1 MCRLRQRLQGRCH
14 ARSTRALLASTLARA
29 LLWREAAR
37 VPLRAAAARSLPC
50 SLTRAVLASTLA
62 CALLWREA
70 ARVPP
75 RAAAARSLPCSL
87 DAGGA
92 GFYAE
97 APYSGARRRVCRCWL
112 RWLLRWRAHYS
123 GAGRQEC
130 RLGQLLQGRCH
141 ARWSRAVLASRLARV
156 FLWRE
161 AARVPPRPAAARSLQ
176 CSLDAGGA
184 GFYAGA
190 HLTIA
195 RGGACAA

>member
-1 MCRLRQRLQGRCH
+1 MLARRGLCWLLRWRAPYSGARRRVCRRGLRLQGRCQ
-14 ARSTRALLASTLARA
+14 ARSTRAA
-29 LLWREAAR
+29 
-37 VPLRAAAARSLPC
+37 
-50 SLTRAVLASTLA
+50 LASTLA
-62 CALLWREA
+62 CAFLWREA